1 MLRTKFMYA
10 AILLTAIFALKSAC
24 AASNIPALAADTCTE
39 IPANAGDRVALVI
52 GNSAYTGGIPA
63 LRNPGNDAAGVVRA
77 LSGLGFSIFA
87 LVDGTADTMRD
98 CAARA
103 KAATPRDG
111 VALVYYSGHGIQIDD
126 RNYMIATDAG
136 SDGKLS
142 DAYVYIDDVIDGAK
156 EKAAS
161 VLVFL
166 DACRNNPF
174 APEGAEGL
182 SVSTGRGLQR
192 AAATSNGGDDKAR
205 QQARGIFVAYSTSP
219 NAVATDGTGGMSPFT
234 EAFVQAIGKPG
245 YSVQRALSEVSK
257 SVGEATDWSQT
268 PWIKSSLTAEILLN
282 GGLTEDEAV
291 TLSEKQA
298 GESYRLLSTGD
309 VPGAIEAALKGLP
322 MPLPRD
328 APLRFGKAY
337 NALVAA
343 TRSTSFRLGAT
354 EPDWYPAAYSPA
366 TRRAIGNGWGDVRVL
381 SVWNTL
387 NATKITDLATSG
399 QNSTDFMAS
408 LSPDGKRVLAYIG
421 DGKIL
426 LADAVTG
433 TVLRTITIPGMGEG
447 VQGRSLK
454 FGPDGRMFVLELAE
468 IREFKHPV
476 ISRFKL
482 SRWHTYQSDL
492 QIWDSE
498 NGEQVKNLPLEE
510 VLAREP
516 TAPPF
521 GCSGTNANLDLS
533 NTFLGFACSLNNNQ
547 LDGGGPMLLLF
558 GKIDVKTG
566 KLVSYGLL
574 PNGGPSALSDFK
586 FRADANRI
594 VAQDY
599 RDGAY
604 TRVLL
609 NTETGKVIGE
619 PVVASMYS
627 SSFSPDGSMFSA
639 GEGNRV
645 SFYSTD
651 TGERVGGLDGV
662 KGNFVYAGVFK
673 QNGDW
678 AGPVQGATDVWW
690 VPPKDTDL
698 VMVALKRLQEFG
710 VAFMEVDGLA
720 FKALD

>member
-1 MLRTKFMYA
+1 MLGSKFVYA
-10 AILLTAIFALKSAC
+10 VILLSAMVSWGSAR
-24 AASNIPALAADTCTE
+24 AATEVPTLAADTCTE

-136 SDGKLS
+136 TDGKLS
-142 DAYVYIDDVIDGAK
+142 DADAYVYIDDVIDGAK

-219 NAVATDGTGGMSPFT
+219 NAVATDGAGDMSPFT
-234 EAFVQAIGKPG
+234 EAFVQKISKPG

-343 TRSTSFRLGAT
+343 TRSTSFRLGQMESGWSPTSFSPTGGRVAGFAWSGKPTLSLWDTVKAT
-354 EPDWYPAAYSPA
+354 KVADLGTTTSDVRLFHEVFSGDGARIAAYFGDGQ
-366 TRRAIGNGWGDVRVL
+366 AIVADASTGDIVREISISNVNVNNSVQRL
-381 SVWNTL
+381 SL
-387 NATKITDLATSG
+387 GHDGKYLL
-399 QNSTDFMAS
+399 AS
-408 LSPDGKRVLAYIG
+408 LIDTGGRLHVSRLIIWNVETGRQIKELVMKD
-421 DGKIL
+421 IL
-426 LADAVTG
+426 KGVSTLQYGCG
-433 TVLRTITIPGMGEG
+433 TVHAG
-447 VQGRSLK
+447 VDLTASTVGFTCVLPSVNNSLPQGQ
-454 FGPDGRMFVLELAE
+454 FVT
-468 IREFKHPV
+468 V
-476 ISRFKL
+476 
-482 SRWHTYQSDL
+482 
-492 QIWDSE
+492 
-498 NGEQVKNLPLEE
+498 
-510 VLAREP
+510 
-516 TAPPF
+516 
-521 GCSGTNANLDLS
+521 
-533 NTFLGFACSLNNNQ
+533 
-547 LDGGGPMLLLF
+547 F
-558 GKIDVKTG
+558 GKIDVQSG
-566 KLVSYGLL
+566 QLISLGRLAHPMQEGYG
-574 PNGGPSALSDFK
+574 NFA
-586 FRADANRI
+586 FRTDANRMLA
-594 VAQDY
+594 VHSS
-599 RDGAY
+599 DGAY
-604 TRVLL
+604 SRILL
-609 NTETGKVIGE
+609 DTQAGSI
-619 PVVASMYS
+619 VAEGLPAAGFL
-627 SSFSPDGSMFSA
+627 SSFSPDGSRFSSGGPDTA
-639 GEGNRV
+639 Q
-645 SFYSTD
+645 FYSSE
-651 TGERVGGLDGV
+651 TGEHVGGIGGGDGTYV
-662 KGNFVYAGVFK
+662 ASGAFDS
-673 QNGDW
+673 NGQLLGYNMNAD
-678 AGPVQGATDVWW
+678 DVWW
-690 VPPKDTDL
+690 VQPNGTDL
-698 VMVALKRLQEFG
+698 VAAALTRLQAFG
-710 VAFMEVDGLA
+710 VTFREAGGLA